1 MRQVIVGTVLVAL
14 LSVASHGCVALGV
27 AAAAGGVGAE
37 AGWWWGKRAAKT
49 PPGEVPKKEE
59 RHDLSESR

>member
-14 LSVASHGCVALGV
+14 LSVASHGCVVLGV
-27 AAAAGGVGAE
+27 AAATGGVGAE

-49 PPGEVPKKEE
+49 PPAEAPKKEE
-59 RHDLSESR
+59 SHAVPESR